1 MIKLFD
7 LLQEVTGKPKAIF
20 LAGPAGS
27 GKSYTIKQL
36 LPVDKYE
43 IINVDDAYEELLKAS
58 GLGFNLKDFG
68 PEELSQAAKLMGR
81 AQGATKEKYA
91 KALESLNNIIIDGT
105 GAASKP
111 LLKKKAEVEALG
123 YETMML
129 MLYVSPMT
137 SLERNK
143 QRFDAG
149 GRSLMP
155 QIVLRTWRDANKNI
169 EIYRQEFG
177 DRFILINNDPEDA
190 NKTFDIAAIKQL
202 YFDTAKA
209 KGKPKT
215 PEEKAKSQADA
226 EQLNQDIISLINQ
239 IPQTDTLDSA
249 KSKIAMLAE
258 AEQQYKVYCDMDG
271 VIVDFEHGYDRL
283 TGRKAPG
290 VDSTYDKND
299 FWAAITKAGKDFWA
313 NLEWMEDGQQLWNY
327 IKQYNP
333 TLLTA
338 PSREESSRI
347 GKQEWIDKN
356 LPGTPVVF
364 KQAKDKKDLAEPNAI
379 LIDDRKDNIQQWIDA
394 GGIGIRHTSTTS
406 TIKQLQKLGL

>member
-7 LLQEVTGKPKAIF
+7 ILQEITGKPKAIF

-27 GKSYTIKQL
+27 GKTYTLKQL
-36 LPVDKYE
+36 LPVEKYQV
-43 IINVDDAYEELLKAS
+43 INVDDTYEELLKSS
-58 GLGFNLKDFG
+58 GLGTNLKDFG

-91 KALESLNNIIIDGT
+91 KALEGLNNVIIDGT

-111 LLKKKAEVEALG
+111 LLKKKAELEALG

-137 SLERNK
+137 SLKRNAERE
-143 QRFDAG
+143 
-149 GRSLMP
+149 RSLLP
-155 QIVLRTWRDANKNI
+155 QIVLRTWRDTNKNI
-169 EIYRQEFG
+169 DLYRQEFG
-177 DRFILINNDPEDA
+177 DHFILINNDPEDA
-190 NKTFDIAAIKQL
+190 NKTFDPAEVKKL
-202 YFDTAKA
+202 YFDTAKFS
-209 KGKPKT
+209 GKPKT
-215 PEEKAKSQADA
+215 PEEQAKARQDA
-226 EQLNQDIISLINQ
+226 EQLNQDIISLVKQ

-258 AEQQYKVYCDMDG
+258 GSQQYKVYCDMDG
-271 VIVDFEHGYDRL
+271 VIVDFERGYNDL
-283 TGRKAPG
+283 TGKEAPG
-290 VDSTYDKND
+290 VHSTYDKTD
-299 FWAAITKAGKDFWA
+299 FWSAITKAGSKFWA
-313 NLEWMEDGQQLWNY
+313 DLHWMSDGKELWNY

-333 TLLTA
+333 KLLTA
-338 PSREESSRI
+338 PSREKSSEI
-347 GKQEWIDKN
+347 GKQEWIDKH
-356 LPGTPVVF
+356 LSGTPVIF

-394 GGIGIRHTSTTS
+394 GGIGIRHTSTES

>member
-7 LLQEVTGKPKAIF
+7 ILQEITGKPKAIF

-27 GKSYTIKQL
+27 GKTYTLKQL
-36 LPVDKYE
+36 LPVEKYE
-43 IINVDDAYEELLKAS
+43 VINVDDTYEELLKSS
-58 GLGFNLKDFG
+58 GLGTNLKDFG

-91 KALESLNNIIIDGT
+91 KALESLNNVIIDGT

-111 LLKKKAEVEALG
+111 LLKKKSELEALG

-137 SLERNK
+137 SLKRNAERE
-143 QRFDAG
+143 
-149 GRSLMP
+149 RSLLP

-169 EIYRQEFG
+169 DIYRQEFG

-190 NKTFDIAAIKQL
+190 NKTFDPAEVKRL
-202 YFDTAKA
+202 YFDTAKF
-209 KGKPKT
+209 KSKPKT
-215 PEEKAKSQADA
+215 PEEIAKGKADA
-226 EQLNQDIISLINQ
+226 EQLNQDIISLVKS

-249 KSKIAMLAE
+249 KSKIAILAE

-271 VIVDFEHGYDRL
+271 VLVDFERGYNDL
-283 TGRKAPG
+283 TGKKTPG
-290 VDSTYDKND
+290 VDSTYNKED
-299 FWAAITKAGKDFWA
+299 FWGAITKAGSKFWA
-313 NLEWMEDGQQLWNY
+313 DLNWMPDGQQLWDY
-327 IKQYNP
+327 INQYNP
-333 TLLTA
+333 KLLTA
-338 PSREESSRI
+338 PSREHSSVI
-347 GKQEWIDKN
+347 GKKEWISKN
-356 LPGTPVVF
+356 IPGTPVVF
-364 KQAKDKKDLAEPNAI
+364 RQAKDKKDLAEPNAI

-394 GGIGIRHTSTTS
+394 GGIGIRHTSTES

>member
-27 GKSYTIKQL
+27 GKTYTLKQL
-36 LPVDKYE
+36 LPVEKYQV
-43 IINVDDAYEELLKAS
+43 INVDDTYEELLKSS
-58 GLGFNLKDFG
+58 GLGTNLKDFG
-68 PEELSQAAKLMGR
+68 PEELSQAAKLMGQ
-81 AQGATKEKYA
+81 AQGATREKYA
-91 KALESLNNIIIDGT
+91 KALEKLNNVIIDGT

-111 LLKKKAEVEALG
+111 LLKKKAELEALG
-123 YETMML
+123 YDTMML

-137 SLERNK
+137 SLKRNAERE
-143 QRFDAG
+143 
-149 GRSLMP
+149 RSLLP
-155 QIVLRTWRDANKNI
+155 QIVLRTWRDTNKNI
-169 EIYRQEFG
+169 ELYRQEFG

-190 NKTFDIAAIKQL
+190 NKTFDPAEVKKL
-202 YFDTAKA
+202 YFDTAKFS
-209 KGKPKT
+209 GKPKT
-215 PEEKAKSQADA
+215 PEEQAKARQDA
-226 EQLNQDIISLINQ
+226 EQLNQDIISLVKN

-258 AEQQYKVYCDMDG
+258 AQQQYKVYCDMDG
-271 VIVDFEHGYDRL
+271 VLVDFERGYNEL
-283 TGRKAPG
+283 TGKQTPG

-299 FWAAITKAGKDFWA
+299 FWSAITKAGAKFWA
-313 NLEWMEDGQQLWNY
+313 NLNWMSDGQQLWNY

-333 TLLTA
+333 KLLTA
-338 PSREESSRI
+338 PSREQSSEI
-347 GKQEWIDKN
+347 GKQEWVDNN
-356 LPGTPVVF
+356 LPGTPIIF

-394 GGIGIRHTSTTS
+394 GGVGIRHTSTES

>member
-7 LLQEVTGKPKAIF
+7 ILQEITGKPKAIF

-27 GKSYTIKQL
+27 GKTYTLKQL
-36 LPVDKYE
+36 LPVEKYQV
-43 IINVDDAYEELLKAS
+43 INVDDTYEELLKSS
-58 GLGFNLKDFG
+58 GLGTNLKDFG
-68 PEELSQAAKLMGR
+68 PEELSQAAKLMGS
-81 AQGATKEKYA
+81 AQKVTKEKYA
-91 KALESLNNIIIDGT
+91 KALEGLNNVIIDGT

-111 LLKKKAEVEALG
+111 LLKKKAELEALG

-137 SLERNK
+137 SLKRNAERE
-143 QRFDAG
+143 
-149 GRSLMP
+149 RSLLP
-155 QIVLRTWRDANKNI
+155 QIVLRTWRDTNKNI

-190 NKTFDIAAIKQL
+190 NKTFDPAEVKKL
-202 YFDTAKA
+202 YFDTAKFS
-209 KGKPKT
+209 GKPKT
-215 PEEKAKSQADA
+215 PEEQAKSKADA
-226 EQLNQDIISLINQ
+226 EQLNQDIISLVKQ

-258 AEQQYKVYCDMDG
+258 GSQQYKVYCDMDG
-271 VIVDFEHGYDRL
+271 VIVDFERGYNDL
-283 TGRKAPG
+283 TGKEAPG
-290 VDSTYDKND
+290 VHSTYDKTD
-299 FWAAITKAGKDFWA
+299 FWSSITKAGAKFWA
-313 NLEWMEDGQQLWNY
+313 DLNWMSDGKELWNY

-333 TLLTA
+333 KLLTA
-338 PSREESSRI
+338 PSREKSSEI
-347 GKQEWIDKN
+347 GKQEWIDKH
-356 LPGTPVVF
+356 LPGIPVIF

-394 GGIGIRHTSTTS
+394 GGIGIRHTSTES

>member
-27 GKSYTIKQL
+27 GKSYTLKQL
-36 LPVDKYE
+36 LPVEKYQV
-43 IINVDDAYEELLKAS
+43 INVDDTYEELLKSS
-58 GLGFNLKDFG
+58 GLGTNLKDFG
-68 PEELSQAAKLMGR
+68 PEELSQAAKLMGS
-81 AQGATKEKYA
+81 AQKATKEKYA
-91 KALESLNNIIIDGT
+91 KALEGLNSVIIDGT

-111 LLKKKAEVEALG
+111 LLKKKEELEALG

-137 SLERNK
+137 SLKRNAERE
-143 QRFDAG
+143 
-149 GRSLMP
+149 RSLLP
-155 QIVLRTWRDANKNI
+155 QIVLRTWRDTNKNI
-169 EIYRQEFG
+169 ELYRQEFG
-177 DRFILINNDPEDA
+177 DRFILINNNPEDA
-190 NKTFDIAAIKQL
+190 DTSFDPNTVKKL
-202 YFDTAKA
+202 YFDTAKFS
-209 KGKPKT
+209 GKPKT
-215 PEEKAKSQADA
+215 PEEQAKGKADA
-226 EQLNQDIISLINQ
+226 EQLNQDIISLVKS

-258 AEQQYKVYCDMDG
+258 AQQQYKVYCDMDG

-299 FWAAITKAGKDFWA
+299 FWAAITKAGKNFWA
-313 NLEWMEDGQQLWNY
+313 NLEWMGDGQQLWNY

-356 LPGTPVVF
+356 LSGTPVVF

-394 GGIGIRHTSTTS
+394 GGIGIRHTSTES

>member
-43 IINVDDAYEELLKAS
+43 IINVDDTYEELLKSS

-68 PEELSQAAKLMGR
+68 PEELSQAAKLMGS
-81 AQGATKEKYA
+81 AQKATKEKYA

-169 EIYRQEFG
+169 ELYRQEFG
-177 DRFILINNDPEDA
+177 DRFILINNNPEDA
-190 NKTFDIAAIKQL
+190 DNSFDINTVKKL

-215 PEEKAKSQADA
+215 PEEIAKSKADA
-226 EQLNQDIISLINQ
+226 EQLNQDIASLVKS

-258 AEQQYKVYCDMDG
+258 VQQQYKLYCDMDG
-271 VIVDFEHGYDRL
+271 VIVDFEEGYDRL

-290 VDSTYDKND
+290 VHSTYDKENFWQPIAD
-299 FWAAITKAGKDFWA
+299 AGSKFWADLK
-313 NLEWMEDGQQLWNY
+313 WMPDGQQLWDY
-327 IKQYNP
+327 IKPYNP
-333 TLLTA
+333 SLLTA

-347 GKQEWIDKN
+347 GKQEWVDKN
-356 LPGTPVVF
+356 IPGTSIVF
-364 KQAKDKKDLAEPNAI
+364 KYAKDKKDLASPNAI

-394 GGIGIRHTSTTS
+394 GGIGILHTSTLS
-406 TIKQLQKLGL
+406 TQKQLQKLGL

>member
-7 LLQEVTGKPKAIF
+7 ILQEITGKPKAIF

-36 LPVDKYE
+36 LPVEKYE
-43 IINVDDAYEELLKAS
+43 IINVDDTYEELLKSS

-149 GRSLMP
+149 GRSLLP

-190 NKTFDIAAIKQL
+190 NKTFDIATVKQL

-215 PEEKAKSQADA
+215 PEEQAKSKADA
-226 EQLNQDIISLINQ
+226 EQLNQDIVSLVKS

-290 VDSTYDKND
+290 FSSPYDKTD
-299 FWAAITKAGKDFWA
+299 FWAAITKAGAEFWA
-313 NLEWMEDGQQLWNY
+313 DLEWMEDGQQLWNY

-338 PSREESSRI
+338 PSREKSSEI

-356 LPGTPVVF
+356 IPSTPVEF
-364 KQAKDKKDLAEPNAI
+364 RQAHKKQELSSPNAI
-379 LIDDRKDNIQQWIDA
+379 LIDDREDNIERWIEA
-394 GGIGIRHTSTTS
+394 GGIGIRHTSAAS
-406 TIKQLQKLGL
+406 TIKKLNQLGL

>member
-7 LLQEVTGKPKAIF
+7 LLKEITEKPKAIF

-43 IINVDDAYEELLKAS
+43 IINVDDTYEELLKSS

-68 PEELSQAAKLMGR
+68 PEELSQAAKLMGS
-81 AQGATKEKYA
+81 AQKATKEKYA
-91 KALESLNNIIIDGT
+91 KALESLNNIIVDGT

-111 LLKKKAEVEALG
+111 LLKKKAELEALG

-169 EIYRQEFG
+169 ELYRQEFG
-177 DRFILINNDPEDA
+177 DRFILINNNPEDA
-190 NKTFDIAAIKQL
+190 DNSFDINTVKRL

-215 PEEKAKSQADA
+215 PEEIAKAKADA
-226 EQLNQDIISLINQ
+226 EQLNQDIASLVKS

-258 AEQQYKVYCDMDG
+258 NEQQYKVYCDMDG
-271 VIVDFEHGYDRL
+271 VIVDFERGYNNL
-283 TGRKAPG
+283 TGREAPG
-290 VDSTYDKND
+290 FSSPYDKNEFWRSID
-299 FWAAITKAGKDFWA
+299 KAGAKFWADLNWMPDGK
-313 NLEWMEDGQQLWNY
+313 QLWDY

-333 TLLTA
+333 KLLTA
-338 PSREESSRI
+338 PSMDPSSRE
-347 GKQEWIDKN
+347 GKLQWIEKN
-356 LPGTPVVF
+356 IPGTKAIF
-364 KQAKDKKDLAEPNAI
+364 KQAKYKQDLAEPKAI
-379 LIDDRKDNIQQWIDA
+379 LIEDREDNIERWISA
-394 GGIGIRHTSTTS
+394 GGVGIHHTSTAS
-406 TIKQLQKLGL
+406 TIKKLNQLGL

>member
-7 LLQEVTGKPKAIF
+7 ILQEITGKPKAIF

-27 GKSYTIKQL
+27 GKTYTLKQL
-36 LPVDKYE
+36 LPVEKYQV
-43 IINVDDAYEELLKAS
+43 INVDDTYEELLKSS
-58 GLGFNLKDFG
+58 GLGTNLKDFG

-91 KALESLNNIIIDGT
+91 KALEGLNNVIIDGT

-111 LLKKKAEVEALG
+111 LLKKKAELEALG
-123 YETMML
+123 YDTMML

-137 SLERNK
+137 SLKRNAERE
-143 QRFDAG
+143 
-149 GRSLMP
+149 RSLLP
-155 QIVLRTWRDANKNI
+155 QIVLRTWRDTNKNI

-190 NKTFDIAAIKQL
+190 NKTFDPAEVKKL
-202 YFDTAKA
+202 YFDTAGF

-215 PEEKAKSQADA
+215 PEEQAKAKADA
-226 EQLNQDIISLINQ
+226 EQLNQDIISLVKQ

-258 AEQQYKVYCDMDG
+258 AQQQYKVYCDMDG
-271 VIVDFEHGYDRL
+271 VLVDFERGYNDL
-283 TGRKAPG
+283 TGKQTPG

-299 FWAAITKAGKDFWA
+299 FWSAITKAGAKFWA
-313 NLEWMEDGQQLWNY
+313 ELNWMSDGQQLWNY
-327 IKQYNP
+327 IKQYSP
-333 TLLTA
+333 KLLTA
-338 PSREESSRI
+338 PSREQSSEI
-347 GKQEWIDKN
+347 GKQEWINTN
-356 LPGTPVVF
+356 LPSTPVIF

-394 GGIGIRHTSTTS
+394 GGIGIRHTSTES

>member
-7 LLQEVTGKPKAIF
+7 LLQEITGKPKAIF

-27 GKSYTIKQL
+27 GKTYTLKQL
-36 LPVDKYE
+36 LPVEKYQV
-43 IINVDDAYEELLKAS
+43 INVDDTYEELLKSS
-58 GLGFNLKDFG
+58 GLGTNLKDFG

-91 KALESLNNIIIDGT
+91 KALEGLNNVIIDGT

-111 LLKKKAEVEALG
+111 LLKKKAELETLG
-123 YETMML
+123 YDTMML

-137 SLERNK
+137 SLKRNAERE
-143 QRFDAG
+143 
-149 GRSLMP
+149 RSLLP
-155 QIVLRTWRDANKNI
+155 QIVLRTWRDTNKNI
-169 EIYRQEFG
+169 DLYRQEFG

-190 NKTFDIAAIKQL
+190 NKAFDPAEVKKL
-202 YFDTAKA
+202 YFDTAKFL
-209 KGKPKT
+209 GKPKT
-215 PEEKAKSQADA
+215 PEEQAKSKADA
-226 EQLNQDIISLINQ
+226 EQLNQDIISLIKQ
-239 IPQTDTLDSA
+239 IPQTDTLNSA

-258 AEQQYKVYCDMDG
+258 VQQQYKVYCDMDG
-271 VIVDFEHGYDRL
+271 VLVDFERGYNDL
-283 TGRKAPG
+283 TGKQTPG
-290 VDSTYDKND
+290 VDSTYNKDD
-299 FWAAITKAGKDFWA
+299 FWSAITKAGAKFWA
-313 NLEWMEDGQQLWNY
+313 NLNWMSDGQQLWGY

-333 TLLTA
+333 ELLTA

-347 GKQEWIDKN
+347 GKLAWVDKN
-356 LPGTPVVF
+356 LPNTPIIF

-394 GGIGIRHTSTTS
+394 GGIGIRHTSTES

>member
-7 LLQEVTGKPKAIF
+7 LLQEITGKPKAIF

-27 GKSYTIKQL
+27 GKTYTLKQL
-36 LPVDKYE
+36 LPVEKYQV
-43 IINVDDAYEELLKAS
+43 INVDDTYEELLKSS
-58 GLGFNLKDFG
+58 GLGTNLKDFG

-91 KALESLNNIIIDGT
+91 KALEGLNNVIIDGT
-105 GAASKP
+105 GAAFKP
-111 LLKKKAEVEALG
+111 LLKKKVELEALG

-137 SLERNK
+137 SLKRNAERE
-143 QRFDAG
+143 
-149 GRSLMP
+149 RSLLP
-155 QIVLRTWRDANKNI
+155 QIVLRTWRDTNKNI
-169 EIYRQEFG
+169 DVYRQEFG

-190 NKTFDIAAIKQL
+190 NKTFDPAEVKKL
-202 YFDTAKA
+202 YFDTAKFS
-209 KGKPKT
+209 GKPKT
-215 PEEKAKSQADA
+215 PEEQAKSKADA
-226 EQLNQDIISLINQ
+226 EQLNQDIISLVKQ

-249 KSKIAMLAE
+249 KSKIAMLTE
-258 AEQQYKVYCDMDG
+258 GEQQYKVYCDMDG
-271 VIVDFEHGYDRL
+271 VLVDFERGYNDL
-283 TGRKAPG
+283 TGKQTPG

-299 FWAAITKAGKDFWA
+299 FWSAITKAGAKFWA
-313 NLEWMEDGQQLWNY
+313 ELNWMSDGQQLWDY

-333 TLLTA
+333 KLLTA
-338 PSREESSRI
+338 PSREPSSEI
-347 GKQEWIDKN
+347 GKQEWINNN
-356 LPGTPVVF
+356 LPSTPVIF

-394 GGIGIRHTSTTS
+394 GGIGIRHTSTES

>member
-7 LLQEVTGKPKAIF
+7 LLQEITGKPKAIF

-27 GKSYTIKQL
+27 GKTYTLKQL
-36 LPVDKYE
+36 LPVEKYE
-43 IINVDDAYEELLKAS
+43 VINVDDTYEELLKSS
-58 GLGFNLKDFG
+58 GLGTNLKDFG

-91 KALESLNNIIIDGT
+91 KALESLNNVIIDGT

-111 LLKKKAEVEALG
+111 LLKKKSELEALG

-137 SLERNK
+137 SLKRNAERE
-143 QRFDAG
+143 
-149 GRSLMP
+149 RSLLP
-155 QIVLRTWRDANKNI
+155 QIVLRTWRDTNKNI
-169 EIYRQEFG
+169 ELYRQEFG

-190 NKTFDIAAIKQL
+190 NKTFDPAEVKKL
-202 YFDTAKA
+202 YFDTAKFTS
-209 KGKPKT
+209 KPKT
-215 PEEKAKSQADA
+215 PEEQAKGKADA
-226 EQLNQDIISLINQ
+226 EQLNQDIISLVKS

-271 VIVDFEHGYDRL
+271 VLVDFERGYNEL
-283 TGRKAPG
+283 TGEKTPG
-290 VDSTYDKND
+290 VNSTYDKDN
-299 FWAAITKAGKDFWA
+299 FWSAITKAGTKFWA
-313 NLEWMEDGQQLWNY
+313 ELNWMPDGQQLWGY
-327 IKQYNP
+327 INQYNP
-333 TLLTA
+333 KLLTA
-338 PSREESSRI
+338 PSREKSSEI
-347 GKQEWIDKN
+347 GKQEWINKN

-394 GGIGIRHTSTTS
+394 GGIGIRHTSTES

>member
-7 LLQEVTGKPKAIF
+7 LLQEITGKPKAIF

-43 IINVDDAYEELLKAS
+43 IINVDDTYEELLKSS

-91 KALESLNNIIIDGT
+91 KALESLNDIIIDGT

-111 LLKKKAEVEALG
+111 LLKKKAELEALG
-123 YETMML
+123 YDTMML

-137 SLERNK
+137 SLKRNAERE
-143 QRFDAG
+143 
-149 GRSLMP
+149 RSLLP

-169 EIYRQEFG
+169 DIYRQEFG

-190 NKTFDIAAIKQL
+190 NKTFNPSEVKKL
-202 YFDTAKA
+202 YFDTANYSS
-209 KGKPKT
+209 KPKS
-215 PEEKAKSQADA
+215 PEEEFKRKSEA
-226 EQLNQDIISLINQ
+226 EQLNQDIILLVRS
-239 IPQTDTLDSA
+239 IPHTDTLDSA
-249 KSKIAMLAE
+249 KSKISTLAE
-258 AEQQYKVYCDMDG
+258 SQQQYKIYCDMDG
-271 VIVDFEHGYDRL
+271 VIVDFERGYNDL
-283 TGRKAPG
+283 TNKKTPG
-290 VDSTYDKND
+290 VDSTYDKED
-299 FWAAITKAGKDFWA
+299 FWGVITKAGVKFWA
-313 NLEWMEDGQQLWNY
+313 DLNWMSDGQQLWGY

-333 TLLTA
+333 KLLTA

-347 GKQEWIDKN
+347 GKQEWINKN
-356 LPGTPVVF
+356 IPGISVIF
-364 KQAKDKKDLAEPNAI
+364 KQAKDKKDLATPEAI
-379 LIDDRKDNIQQWIDA
+379 LIDDRKDNIQQWVDA
-394 GGIGIRHTSTTS
+394 GGIGIRHTSTAS

>member
-7 LLQEVTGKPKAIF
+7 ILQEITGKPKAIF

-27 GKSYTIKQL
+27 GKTYTLKQL
-36 LPVDKYE
+36 LPVEKYQV
-43 IINVDDAYEELLKAS
+43 INVDDTYEELLKSS
-58 GLGFNLKDFG
+58 GLGTNLKDFG
-68 PEELSQAAKLMGR
+68 PEELSQAAKLMGQ

-91 KALESLNNIIIDGT
+91 KALEGLNNVIIDGT

-111 LLKKKAEVEALG
+111 LLKKKAELEALG
-123 YETMML
+123 YDTMML

-137 SLERNK
+137 SLKRNAER
-143 QRFDAG
+143 D
-149 GRSLMP
+149 RSLLP
-155 QIVLRTWRDANKNI
+155 QIVLRTWRDTNKNI

-190 NKTFDIAAIKQL
+190 NKTFDPAEVKKL
-202 YFDTAKA
+202 YFDTAGF

-215 PEEKAKSQADA
+215 PEEQAKSKADA
-226 EQLNQDIISLINQ
+226 EQLNQDIISLVKQ

-249 KSKIAMLAE
+249 KSKISMLAE

-271 VIVDFEHGYDRL
+271 VIVDFERGYNDL
-283 TGRKAPG
+283 TGKQTPG
-290 VDSTYDKND
+290 VDSTYNKDD
-299 FWAAITKAGKDFWA
+299 FWGAITKAGAKFWA
-313 NLEWMEDGQQLWNY
+313 NLNWMSDGQQLWGY

-333 TLLTA
+333 ELLTA

-347 GKQEWIDKN
+347 GKLAWVDKN
-356 LPGTPVVF
+356 IPNTPIIF

-394 GGIGIRHTSTTS
+394 GGIGIRHTSTAS

>member
-7 LLQEVTGKPKAIF
+7 ILKEITEKPKAIF

-36 LPVDKYE
+36 LPTDKYE
-43 IINVDDAYEELLKAS
+43 IINVDDTYEELLKAS

-68 PEELSQAAKLMGR
+68 PEELSQAAKLMGS
-81 AQGATKEKYA
+81 AQKATKEKYA
-91 KALESLNNIIIDGT
+91 KALESLRNIIIDGT

-169 EIYRQEFG
+169 ETYRQEFG
-177 DRFILINNDPEDA
+177 DRFILINNDPKDA
-190 NKTFDIAAIKQL
+190 NKAFDPAEVKRI
-202 YFDTAKA
+202 YFDTSKA

-215 PEEKAKSQADA
+215 PEEQAKSRADA
-226 EQLNQDIISLINQ
+226 EQLNQDIISLVKS

-249 KSKIAMLAE
+249 KSKIAILAE
-258 AEQQYKVYCDMDG
+258 AEQQYKLYCDMDG
-271 VIVDFEHGYDRL
+271 VIVDFEHGYNRL
-283 TGRKAPG
+283 TGRDAPG
-290 VDSTYDKND
+290 FSSPYDKNE
-299 FWAAITKAGKDFWA
+299 FWNAITKAGAKFWTD
-313 NLEWMEDGQQLWNY
+313 LEWMEDGKQLWDY
-327 IKQYNP
+327 IKQFNP
-333 TLLTA
+333 KLLTA
-338 PSREESSRI
+338 PSMDPSSKE
-347 GKQEWIDKN
+347 GKLQWIEKHI
-356 LPGTPVVF
+356 PGTKAIF
-364 KQAKDKKDLAEPNAI
+364 KQAKYKQELASPNAI
-379 LIDDRKDNIQQWIDA
+379 LIDDREDNIERWIEA
-394 GGIGIRHTSTTS
+394 GGIGIRHTSAQS
-406 TIKQLQKLGL
+406 TINKLKQLGL

>member
-7 LLQEVTGKPKAIF
+7 ILQEITGKPKAIF

-27 GKSYTIKQL
+27 GKTYTLKQL
-36 LPVDKYE
+36 LPVEKYQV
-43 IINVDDAYEELLKAS
+43 INVDDTYEDLLKSS
-58 GLGFNLKDFG
+58 GLGTNIKDFG

-91 KALESLNNIIIDGT
+91 KALEGLNNVIIDGT

-111 LLKKKAEVEALG
+111 LLKKKAELEALG
-123 YETMML
+123 YKTMML

-137 SLERNK
+137 SLKRNSERE
-143 QRFDAG
+143 
-149 GRSLMP
+149 RSLLP
-155 QIVLRTWRDANKNI
+155 QIVLRTWRDTNKNI
-169 EIYRQEFG
+169 DTYRQEFG
-177 DRFILINNDPEDA
+177 DKFILINNNPEDA
-190 NKTFDIAAIKQL
+190 NTSFDPNTVKKL
-202 YFDTAKA
+202 YFDTAGFE
-209 KGKPKT
+209 GKPKT

-226 EQLNQDIISLINQ
+226 EQLNQDIISLVKL

-271 VIVDFEHGYDRL
+271 VIVDFERGYNDL
-283 TGRKAPG
+283 TGKQTPG

-299 FWAAITKAGKDFWA
+299 FWSAITKAGAKFWA
-313 NLEWMEDGQQLWNY
+313 DLNWMPDGKQLWSY

-333 TLLTA
+333 SLLTA
-338 PSREESSRI
+338 PSREKSSEI

-356 LPGTPVVF
+356 LPGTPVIF

-394 GGIGIRHTSTTS
+394 GGIGIRHTSTES

>member
-1 MIKLFD
+1 MIKLLD
-7 LLQEVTGKPKAIF
+7 LLQEITGKPKAIF

-27 GKSYTIKQL
+27 GKSYTLKQL
-36 LPVDKYE
+36 LPVEKYQV
-43 IINVDDAYEELLKAS
+43 INVDDTYEELLKSS
-58 GLGFNLKDFG
+58 GLGTNLKDFG

-81 AQGATKEKYA
+81 AQGITKEKYA
-91 KALESLNNIIIDGT
+91 QALEGLNNVIIDGT

-111 LLKKKAEVEALG
+111 LLKKKAELEALG

-137 SLERNK
+137 SLKRNAERE
-143 QRFDAG
+143 
-149 GRSLMP
+149 RSLLP
-155 QIVLRTWRDANKNI
+155 QIVLRTWRDTNKNI
-169 EIYRQEFG
+169 ELYRQEFG
-177 DRFILINNDPEDA
+177 DRFILINNNPEDA
-190 NKTFDIAAIKQL
+190 DISFDPNTVKKL
-202 YFDTAKA
+202 YFDTAGF

-226 EQLNQDIISLINQ
+226 EQLNQDIISLVKQ

-258 AEQQYKVYCDMDG
+258 AKQQYKVYCDMDG
-271 VIVDFEHGYDRL
+271 VLVDFERGYNEL
-283 TGRKAPG
+283 TGKQTPG
-290 VDSTYDKND
+290 VDSTYDKED
-299 FWAAITKAGKDFWA
+299 FWSAITKAGAKFWA
-313 NLEWMEDGQQLWNY
+313 DLNWMSDGQQLWDY

-333 TLLTA
+333 KLLTA
-338 PSREESSRI
+338 PSREKSSEI
-347 GKQEWIDKN
+347 GKKEWVDKHI
-356 LPGTPVVF
+356 PGTPIIF

-394 GGIGIRHTSTTS
+394 GGIGIRHTSTAS